1 MLEEQYTTGAPFAPV
16 ITAPHCESLLR
27 LSPGEGRANLGNR
40 SGGMRDVTSSV
51 HTIVP
56 VPLSREPVSL
66 RAVERALADLRRGR
80 PVAIAGGG
88 GAAVLVLSA
97 EGTTSDTLRGLSA
110 ITRSEPSVVLTA
122 RRAAVLGLLRIGLRP
137 VTVSVGPGLTA
148 ELVLALADPL
158 CAAPALPDGTF
169 EVKETPAHSCESA
182 AVLLAKTARLLPA
195 AVSAAICDPDAD
207 DLARWAARHDLL
219 WVDAGDVFQ
228 YDFTAA
234 RTLRPVSDA
243 RVPLLGAE
251 DARIVA
257 FRPLDGG
264 LEHLA
269 VVMGSPEAGSAV
281 LTRLHSECFTGDLL
295 GSLRCDC
302 GDQLRG
308 AIREINAA
316 GGGILL
322 YLAQEGR
329 GIGLVN
335 KLRAYELQDRGFDT
349 LDANEQLGFD
359 ADERVYVP
367 AAHMLRQLGFSRVR
381 LLTNNPSK
389 VEGLARCGITVDE
402 RVPHAF
408 PSNRHNEIYMRTK
421 AGRGGHFL

>member
-1 MLEEQYTTGAPFAPV
+1 M
-16 ITAPHCESLLR
+16 
-27 LSPGEGRANLGNR
+27 
-40 SGGMRDVTSSV
+40 
-51 HTIVP
+51 
-56 VPLSREPVSL
+56 
-66 RAVERALADLRRGR
+66 
-80 PVAIAGGG
+80 
-88 GAAVLVLSA
+88 
-97 EGTTSDTLRGLSA
+97 
-110 ITRSEPSVVLTA
+110 
-122 RRAAVLGLLRIGLRP
+122 
-137 VTVSVGPGLTA
+137 
-148 ELVLALADPL
+148 
-158 CAAPALPDGTF
+158 
-169 EVKETPAHSCESA
+169 
-182 AVLLAKTARLLPA
+182 LLAKTARLLPA
-195 AVSAAICDPDAD
+195 AVVAPIADPDAD
-207 DLARWAARHDLL
+207 DVAKWASRHDLL

-234 RTLRPVSDA
+234 RTLKPVSEA

-251 DARIVA
+251 NARIIA

-269 VVMGSPEAGSAV
+269 VILGDPQPPAPV

-308 AIREINAA
+308 AIREICDT
-316 GGGILL
+316 GGGLLL

-349 LDANEQLGFD
+349 LEANEQLGFD

-367 AAHMLRQLGFSRVR
+367 AAQMLRQLGFGHVR
-381 LLTNNPSK
+381 LLTNNPAK
-389 VEGLARCGITVDE
+389 VDGLARCGIIVDE

-408 PSNRHNEIYMRTK
+408 PTNRHNEIYMRTK
-421 AGRGGHFL
+421 AGRGGHLL

>member
-1 MLEEQYTTGAPFAPV
+1 MSAGLHVVPMPV
-16 ITAPHCESLLR
+16 
-27 LSPGEGRANLGNR
+27 
-40 SGGMRDVTSSV
+40 
-51 HTIVP
+51 
-56 VPLSREPVSL
+56 SREPVSV

-80 PVAIAGGG
+80 AVAIAAGGG
-88 GAAVLVLSA
+88 IASVALAAEAATQESLR
-97 EGTTSDTLRGLSA
+97 TLREISA
-110 ITRSEPSVVLTA
+110 GEPVLVLTA
-122 RRAAVLGLLRIGLRP
+122 RRAAVLGLTRIGLRA
-137 VTVSVGPGLTA
+137 VIVRSADGLSA
-148 ELVLALADPL
+148 DLAQALADPL
-158 CAAPALPDGTF
+158 SPDADVPSVRF
-169 EVKETPAHSCESA
+169 QVSEAMPHSCESA

-195 AVSAAICDPDAD
+195 AVTATIRDPEAD
-207 DLARWAARHDLL
+207 DLPNWASRHGLL
-219 WVDAGDVFQ
+219 WVDAGDINQ

-234 RTLRPVSDA
+234 RTLKPVSEA

-251 DARIVA
+251 SARVIA

-269 VVMGSPEAGSAV
+269 LLLGDPRPPAAV

-295 GSLRCDC
+295 RSLRCDC

-308 AIREINAA
+308 AIGEISSA
-316 GGGILL
+316 GGGLLL

-381 LLTNNPSK
+381 LLTNNPGK
-389 VEGLARCGITVDE
+389 VEGLARCGITIEE

-408 PSNRHNEIYMRTK
+408 PTNRHNELYIRAK
-421 AGRGGHFL
+421 AARGGHLL

>member
-1 MLEEQYTTGAPFAPV
+1 MSA
-16 ITAPHCESLLR
+16 R
-27 LSPGEGRANLGNR
+27 LQ
-40 SGGMRDVTSSV
+40 V
-51 HTIVP
+51 VP

-80 PVAIAGGG
+80 PVAVAAGGG
-88 GAAVLVLSA
+88 MASVVLAAEAATPES
-97 EGTTSDTLRGLSA
+97 LRALADISFG
-110 ITRSEPSVVLTA
+110 EPVVVLTA
-122 RRAAVLGLLRIGLRP
+122 RRAAVLGLARIGLRA
-137 VTVSVGPGLTA
+137 VVVGVADGLTA
-148 ELVLALADPL
+148 ELVQALADPL
-158 CAAPALPDGTF
+158 SGDANMPPLSFHVAEALP
-169 EVKETPAHSCESA
+169 HSCESA

-195 AVSAAICDPDAD
+195 AVSATIRDPEAD
-207 DLARWAARHDLL
+207 DLSNWASRHNLL
-219 WVDAGDVFQ
+219 WVDAGDVNQ

-234 RTLRPVSDA
+234 RTLKPVSEA
-243 RVPLLGAE
+243 RVPLLGA
-251 DARIVA
+251 DNARIIA

-269 VVMGSPEAGSAV
+269 VLIGDPSPPAAV

-308 AIREINAA
+308 AIREISGA
-316 GGGILL
+316 GGGLLL

-367 AAHMLRQLGFSRVR
+367 AAHMLRQLGFPRVR
-381 LLTNNPSK
+381 LLTNNPAK
-389 VEGLARCGITVDE
+389 VEGLARCGITIEE

-408 PSNRHNEIYMRTK
+408 PTNRHNELYIRTK
-421 AGRGGHFL
+421 AGRGGHLL